1 MLTHIYLLG
10 LITWWVYQ
18 QQKNKW
24 SLTPG
29 LKILIF
35 MSPKGNT
42 VKNTNVLLK
51 NMDIS
56 KVNLNFEN
64 KISLH
69 SFRERGVTV
78 SESVETAP
86 GRHLV
91 PVSPIGSEPVGASPA
106 RAPQQEQR
114 AEGSDREQMCRM
126 NLFSSLPFRVTWD

>member
-1 MLTHIYLLG
+1 MLTHTYLLG

-35 MSPKGNT
+35 MSHKGNT

-69 SFRERGVTV
+69 SFRER
-78 SESVETAP
+78 
-86 GRHLV
+86 
-91 PVSPIGSEPVGASPA
+91 
-106 RAPQQEQR
+106 
-114 AEGSDREQMCRM
+114 
-126 NLFSSLPFRVTWD
+126 

>member
-1 MLTHIYLLG
+1 MLTHTYLLG

-69 SFRERGVTV
+69 SFRER
-78 SESVETAP
+78 
-86 GRHLV
+86 
-91 PVSPIGSEPVGASPA
+91 
-106 RAPQQEQR
+106 
-114 AEGSDREQMCRM
+114 
-126 NLFSSLPFRVTWD
+126 

>member
-1 MLTHIYLLG
+1 MLTHTYLLG

-42 VKNTNVLLK
+42 VKNTNVLPK

-69 SFRERGVTV
+69 SFRER
-78 SESVETAP
+78 
-86 GRHLV
+86 
-91 PVSPIGSEPVGASPA
+91 
-106 RAPQQEQR
+106 
-114 AEGSDREQMCRM
+114 
-126 NLFSSLPFRVTWD
+126 